1 MPTKRK
7 SQQWVLD
14 ALAGT
19 GGWDILHPGIRG
31 IFEELGYYHGDVDRV
46 FEKVKAAS
54 MYAKAW
60 ATTAQEVE
68 RKALFAERM
77 GWKNASRD
85 FYARACLLYGR
96 ARYSYYK
103 DDPRKLIL
111 KPA

>member
-1 MPTKRK
+1 MPTKRR

-68 RKALFAERM
+68 KRPSLQRGWDGRWQHVIFMPEPASFMVVHAIVTIKMIPER
-77 GWKNASRD
+77 W
-85 FYARACLLYGR
+85 
-96 ARYSYYK
+96 
-103 DDPRKLIL
+103 PLI
-111 KPA
+111 KR